1 MMNPLFALLLAYLL
15 GAIPFGYLLVKLRTG
30 GDVRSS
36 GSGNIGATNV
46 LRTAGRAAGIA
57 TLLLDIAKGYLAVWL
72 AARLTQ
78 GSESWMSLAALSV
91 MAGHAFPVFL
101 KFKGGKAVA
110 SCVGAFWCLTPL
122 PLAGALVVFVVTV
135 AVTRYVSLGS
145 VLAAG
150 SLPLAVWLISHRSA
164 PVLGAALLAGAFV
177 IWRHKTNLQRLRA
190 GTEHVLS
197 FGGRHQ

>member
-1 MMNPLFALLLAYLL
+1 MMNPLIALLLAYLL
-15 GAIPFGYLLVKLRTG
+15 GAIPFGYLLVRLRTG
-30 GDVRSS
+30 ADVRSS

-46 LRTAGRAAGIA
+46 LRTAGRAAGAA

-72 AARLTQ
+72 AARLTD
-78 GSESWMSLAALSV
+78 GSEFWMSLAALSV

-110 SCVGAFWCLTPL
+110 SCVGAFLCLAPL
-122 PLAGALVVFVVTV
+122 PLAAALVVFVVIV

-145 VLAAG
+145 ILAAG

-164 PVLGAALLAGAFV
+164 YVLAAALLAGGFI
-177 IWRHKTNLQRLRA
+177 IWRHKSNLERLRA

-197 FGGRHQ
+197 FGGRHK

>member
-1 MMNPLFALLLAYLL
+1 MMNSLFALLLAYLL

-78 GSESWMSLAALSV
+78 GSEAWMSLAALCV

-110 SCVGAFWCLTPL
+110 SCIGAFGYLTPL
-122 PLAGALVVFVVTV
+122 PLAGALVVWVVTV
-135 AVTRYVSLGS
+135 GVTRYVSLGS

-150 SLPLAVWLISHRSA
+150 SLPLGVWLISHRSL
-164 PVLGAALLAGAFV
+164 PVLGAAGLAAIFI
-177 IWRHKTNLQRLRA
+177 IWRHKANLRRLRD

-197 FGGRHQ
+197 LGGRQK